1 MNGEPT
7 KVRDVLRGRH
17 ALVTGS
23 SSGLGAEFA
32 RELARHGCDLTLV
45 ARREDRLQA
54 LRQELCARYGV
65 KVFVVPADLTMS
77 GATQRLYE
85 AAKESGKPVDVLQQ
99 GA

>member
-7 KVRDVLRGRH
+7 NLRDVLRGRH

-54 LRQELCARYGV
+54 LRQELCARLAS
-65 KVFVVPADLTMS
+65 KFSSSRQT
-77 GATQRLYE
+77 
-85 AAKESGKPVDVLQQ
+85 
-99 GA
+99 